1 MLCFQIEKGPED
13 GVFVYGLYL
22 EGARFDRERKVLGES
37 LPKVLTDSLPCLHL
51 SPIEKSK
58 KPKRDVYIS

>member
-1 MLCFQIEKGPED
+1 M
-13 GVFVYGLYL
+13 FVYGLYL